1 MISKGNNQQP
11 DPKDDFN
18 TALFFN
24 VSQDLMCIAG
34 YDGYFKKINPAVSK
48 LLEYSNE
55 ELFSKPINEFVYNDD
70 QVITEKLRDNLKRSI
85 PLLNFENRYL
95 TKSGKVIWLSW
106 TSIPVPEENLVYAI
120 AKNITHK
127 KKQEQ
132 ERNELVASLS
142 KINEELQHLTHT
154 VSHDLRS
161 PVNNL
166 LSILSLLDVST
177 IQDQEILGWINLMQS
192 TTEGLKITLNNYLE
206 PVRQKEKNNT
216 PTEGVNISD
225 SLNEVIQS
233 INALVM
239 GSRTVMNVD
248 FSAFETI
255 IFNKVYMD
263 SIFLNLI
270 TNSIKYAKP
279 ELHPVISISTRNA
292 NGLKQLV
299 FSDNGLGF
307 DLNKVQDR
315 VFGLNQTFHHHPDS
329 KGIGLYL
336 IYNHITSLG
345 GHIRVQ
351 SEINEGAEFVIT
363 FRD

>member
-1 MISKGNNQQP
+1 MISKVNDQHP

-55 ELFSKPINEFVYNDD
+55 ELFSRPINEFVYNDD
-70 QVITEKLRDNLKRSI
+70 QVITAKLRDNLKRSI

-95 TKSGKVIWLSW
+95 TKSGNVVWLSW

-127 KKQEQ
+127 KKLEQ
-132 ERNELVASLS
+132 ERNELLASLS

-177 IQDQEILGWINLMQS
+177 IQDQETLGWIKLLQS
-192 TTEGLKITLNNYLE
+192 TTEGLKITLNTYLE
-206 PVRQKEKNNT
+206 PASQKEKTST
-216 PTEGVNISD
+216 PTEEIDINK
-225 SLNEVIQS
+225 SLNEVLQS
-233 INALVM
+233 INALVV
-239 GSRTVMNVD
+239 GSRVVLNVD
-248 FSAFETI
+248 FSAFDTI
-255 IFNKVYMD
+255 TFSKVYMD

-279 ELHPVISISTRNA
+279 ELHPIISISTRNS
-292 NGLKQLV
+292 NGLRQLI

-307 DLNKVQDR
+307 DMNKVQDR
-315 VFGLNQTFHHHPDS
+315 VFGLNQTFHQHADS

-351 SEINEGAEFVIT
+351 SKINEGTEFVIT